1 MKSSSYYA
9 GMIIFSMLNMM
20 ELNIFDVKLSILILD
35 FVWHLDCI
43 IFEKSKLRGS
53 VKKIKWY
60 DNINQ
65 LDQYTSTVWSS

>member
-35 FVWHLDCI
+35 FVWHLDWF